1 MCIRDRDIGES
12 ARIEALR
19 AFQDAH
25 REALEAAG
33 FTLPK
38 DGCAPHFVRKSL
50 IDRLG
55 ALGVEVTRPAKRLGG
70 GGRARAKRLEGE
82 GRARGKGG
90 QAYSVT
96 QAAIAEAWRWA
107 ARPLSDLVETAELDE
122 AGWAAA
128 GVSR

>member
-12 ARIEALR
+12 ARLEALR
-19 AFQDAH
+19 AFLDAH

-33 FTLPK
+33 FSLPK
-38 DGCAPHFVRKSL
+38 AGCAPHLVREWL
-50 IDRLG
+50 INRLG
-55 ALGVEVTRPAKRLGG
+55 GLGVEVTRPAKRLGG
-70 GGRARAKRLEGE
+70 GA
-82 GRARGKGG
+82 RARGKGG

-96 QAAIAEAWRWA
+96 QAAVAEAWRWA
-107 ARPLSDLVETAELDE
+107 ARPFSDLVETAELDE